1 MNFDSSPSTETAL
14 TGLMSDEPTVF
25 IVDDDEGAR
34 NSVRALVR
42 SMGVNVETFSSAE
55 SFLKALNPA
64 SPGCLVTDVRMLGMS
79 GIELQEKMVSEGVKL
94 PVIIITAHAETAL
107 TVRAVKQGAVTVL
120 EKPCR
125 DYELYDSIRSALTQD
140 AENRE
145 KAIEQLAFAEKLNSL
160 SDQEREVMGLMVD
173 GLANKVIARR
183 INVSVRTV
191 ENRRQR
197 IFEKTETDSLAKLIR
212 MVIESER

>member
-1 MNFDSSPSTETAL
+1 MTDSDSLGAVH
-14 TGLMSDEPTVF
+14 SDPTVF
-25 IVDDDEGAR
+25 VVDDDEGAR

-42 SMGVNVETFSSAE
+42 SMGVRSETYPSAE
-55 SFLKALNPA
+55 SFLDNLDP
-64 SPGCLVTDVRMLGMS
+64 SRPGCLVTDVRMLGLS
-79 GIELQEKMVSEGVKL
+79 GIELQEKLVADGIAL

-125 DYELYDSIRSALTQD
+125 DYDLYDAIRSALNQD
-140 AENRE
+140 AENRQRSAE
-145 KAIEQLAFAEKLNSL
+145 HLAFRKRLGSL
-160 SDQEREVMGLMVD
+160 SDQEQEVLDLMVE

-183 INVSVRTV
+183 INVSVRTI

-197 IFEKTETDSLAKLIR
+197 IFEKTGTDSLAELIR
-212 MVIESER
+212 LVVEARR

>member
-1 MNFDSSPSTETAL
+1 
-14 TGLMSDEPTVF
+14 MSNEPIVF

-42 SMGVNVETFSSAE
+42 SMGVAVETFSSAE
-55 SFLKALNPA
+55 SFLENLDPA
-64 SPGCLVTDVRMLGMS
+64 SCGCLVTDVRMLGMS
-79 GIELQEKMVSEGVKL
+79 GIELQEKMVSEGVEL

-125 DYELYDSIRSALTQD
+125 DYELYDAIRSALNQD
-140 AENRE
+140 VENRE
-145 KAIEQLAFAEKLNSL
+145 KIRERLLFLEKVNSL

-212 MVIESER
+212 MVVEAKQ

>member
-1 MNFDSSPSTETAL
+1 
-14 TGLMSDEPTVF
+14 MSNEPTVF

-42 SMGVNVETFSSAE
+42 SMGVAVETFSSAE
-55 SFLKALNPA
+55 SFLEDLDPE
-64 SPGCLVTDVRMLGMS
+64 SSGCLVTDVRMLGMS
-79 GIELQEKMVSEGVKL
+79 GIELQEKMASEGVKL

-125 DYELYDSIRSALTQD
+125 DYELYDAIRAALNQD
-140 AENRE
+140 LENRE
-145 KAIEQLAFAEKLNSL
+145 KIRERVLFLEKVNSL

-212 MVIESER
+212 MVIEAKQ

>member
-1 MNFDSSPSTETAL
+1 SNPIAS
-14 TGLMSDEPTVF
+14 MSEEPTVF
-25 IVDDDEGAR
+25 VVDDDEGAR

-42 SMGVNVETFSSAE
+42 SMGVRAETFSSAE
-55 SFLKALNPA
+55 AFLEGLDP
-64 SPGCLVTDVRMLGMS
+64 SRPGCLVTDVRMLGLS
-79 GIELQEKMVSEGVKL
+79 GIELQEKLAADGVVL

-125 DYELYDSIRSALTQD
+125 DYELYDAIRAALTQD
-140 AENRE
+140 ATNR
-145 KAIEQLAFAEKLNSL
+145 AQSAEQLAFREKLNSL
-160 SDQEREVMGLMVD
+160 SEQERQVLDLMVD

-183 INVSVRTV
+183 ISVSVRTI

-197 IFEKTETDSLAKLIR
+197 IFEKTGTDSLAELIR
-212 MVIESER
+212 LVVESRQP

>member
-1 MNFDSSPSTETAL
+1 
-14 TGLMSDEPTVF
+14 MSEEPTVF
-25 IVDDDEGAR
+25 VVDDDEGAR

-42 SMGVNVETFSSAE
+42 SMGVRAETFSSAE
-55 SFLKALNPA
+55 SFLESFQP
-64 SPGCLVTDVRMLGMS
+64 SRPGCLVTDVRMLGLS
-79 GIELQEKMVSEGVKL
+79 GIELQEKLAADGVTL

-125 DYELYDSIRSALTQD
+125 DYELYDAIRSALNQD
-140 AENRE
+140 VENRTQS
-145 KAIEQLAFAEKLNSL
+145 AEQLAFREKLSSL
-160 SDQEREVMGLMVD
+160 SDQEREVLDLMVE

-183 INVSVRTV
+183 ISVSVRTV

-197 IFEKTETDSLAKLIR
+197 IFEKTDTDSLADLIR
-212 MVIESER
+212 LVVESRR

>member
-1 MNFDSSPSTETAL
+1 
-14 TGLMSDEPTVF
+14 MSDEPTVF

-42 SMGVNVETFSSAE
+42 SMGVEVETFSSAE
-55 SFLKALNPA
+55 SFLEELDPA
-64 SPGCLVTDVRMLGMS
+64 SFGCLVTDVRMLGMS
-79 GIELQEKMVSEGVKL
+79 GIELQEKMVAEGVKL

-125 DYELYDSIRSALTQD
+125 DYELYDAIRAALNQD
-140 AENRE
+140 VENRD
-145 KAIEQLAFAEKLNSL
+145 KIREQLLFLEKLNTL
-160 SDQEREVMGLMVD
+160 SDQERVVMGLMVE

-212 MVIESER
+212 MVIESDRS